1 MATNFFKGM
10 AFPFKQSN
18 TSIPAAVTD
27 AELVQQSLLQI
38 LNTNRGER
46 VMRPNFG
53 CNLQQYVFEN
63 NDELLEQLMRTEIS
77 SAISRWEPRAQ
88 LDNILLARNDTT
100 LSVTVVYTVVTT
112 QTKDTVQVAVPVT
125 GP

>member
-1 MATNFFKGM
+1 MANFFKGM

-46 VMRPNFG
+46 VMRPGFG

-63 NDELLEQLMRTEIS
+63 NDDLLEQLMRTEIS

-88 LDNILLARNDTT
+88 LDNIVLQRNDTT
-100 LSVTVVYTVVTT
+100 LSVTVIYTVVTT

>member
-46 VMRPNFG
+46 VMRPSFG